1 LSAASSLARIASSLS
16 QNVNEI
22 DLPVD
27 RSPKERTPLKPSISR
42 TVGMMLSLKIYR
54 SPHEIVLGRAALWG
68 QQVVVDAEDGD
79 LEAVTGDIA
88 VLGWIRNRFVHAV
101 DELAATHVDA
111 LLLALGEGVA
121 DEDLAAT
128 SRAGR
133 RLTRL
138 LESIHPNA
146 DSS

>member
-1 LSAASSLARIASSLS
+1 MTAAARALHQGRAGTAAIDIA
-16 QNVNEI
+16 QTAI
-22 DLPVD
+22 DLKL
-27 RSPKERTPLKPSISR
+27 R
-42 TVGMMLSLKIYR
+42 YR

-79 LEAVTGDIA
+79 LEAVTGDTA

-121 DEDLAAT
+121 DEDLAAA